1 MSIFFTSR
9 IRVLVVDDD
18 AQFLKSSSTVLSALN
33 YKGMFGSSV
42 YLHIFYIYKAYHI
55 CFTYI
60 SKHLFSLSSVQ
71 ERFESNRARRRLRA
85 NFQISHYLF
94 LKENT
99 FTPIV
104 YLLNQLYMNCGASK
118 IPSLR
123 KQSLIIFSIFFH
135 PIQHQPPLLFW
146 ISHNTCHSSLCSD
159 HLRKPYFC
167 TSSSHQ
173 KQARCR
179 PHQRFQRCGLR
190 LRFPR
195 KCGVKSWHTG
205 PLL

>member
-1 MSIFFTSR
+1 MFYLYIKTSFLSILGLGKIWIKSR
-9 IRVLVVDDD
+9 
-18 AQFLKSSSTVLSALN
+18 AP
-33 YKGMFGSSV
+33 
-42 YLHIFYIYKAYHI
+42 
-55 CFTYI
+55 
-60 SKHLFSLSSVQ
+60 LSSRQFSNISLLVFK
-71 ERFESNRARRRLRA
+71 RKYFYSYRVFIES
-85 NFQISHYLF
+85 
-94 LKENT
+94 
-99 FTPIV
+99 V
-104 YLLNQLYMNCGASK
+104 MNCGASK